1 MIIFASC
8 GKISIEITLSHKRD
22 LLTLKAIKRGENMG
36 ISEFILDIGEKIEEV
51 SGAKLNFSQQAT
63 VPEEKWIPETQE
75 KMLLKSVHLR
85 TEKQTQNL
93 EVVKL
98 KKFDPCWLKANSEIS
113 CRVHGCLKTTSR
125 LSTKRRTKQD
135 LFLCEAHR
143 ENLTNFILQW
153 CARENVYVTS
163 FQNSNDCEGYT
174 SLIGAL
180 EKAFMH
186 LKSKRLTTTTD
197 ALLAEV
203 FLNTRN
209 FLIITNALLN
219 PDEDNTPTAVGPYL
233 TILLRLLGDP
243 LRLGNLLKLL
253 EGVMNL
259 VLHFFGII
267 YQWVHVPLENPG
279 AKIGFGLGISFGF
292 LLAQVLG
299 FPFWSECVC
308 CLLFAFAG
316 SLIGS
321 GVYDWNRE
329 PRSLEKVRQQNFKNQ
344 LQILELARRY
354 FKRAST
360 PTFSAPADA
369 SGNLNIEQNE

>member
-1 MIIFASC
+1 
-8 GKISIEITLSHKRD
+8 
-22 LLTLKAIKRGENMG
+22 MG
-36 ISEFILDIGEKIEEV
+36 ISQFILDIGEKIEEI
-51 SGAKLNFSQQAT
+51 SGDKLNFSLAAT
-63 VPEEKWIPETQE
+63 VPEEKWIPEKQE
-75 KMLLKSVHLR
+75 KMLLKSVQLR
-85 TEKQTQNL
+85 TENQTQNL

-98 KKFDPCWLKANSEIS
+98 KKFDPHWLKANSEIS
-113 CRVHGCLKTTSR
+113 CRVLGCLQTTSR
-125 LSTKRRTKQD
+125 QSQKVRTKQD

-143 ENLTNFILQW
+143 KNLTIFILKW

-163 FQNSNDCEGYT
+163 YKNSNDCEGYT

-186 LKSKRLTTTTD
+186 LKSKRLTATTTD

-233 TILLRLLGDP
+233 TILLRLLEDP

-259 VLHFFGII
+259 VLYFFGII

-292 LLAQVLG
+292 LLAQILG
-299 FPFWSECVC
+299 FPFWSKCVC
-308 CLLFAFAG
+308 CLVFAFAG

-321 GVYDWNRE
+321 GVYGWNGE
-329 PRSLEKVRQQNFKNQ
+329 PRSLEKARQQNFKNQ
-344 LQILELARRY
+344 LQILELAHHY
-354 FKRAST
+354 IKRTST